1 MIEYLILKI
10 NYGEVL
16 EVIMIKGLFV
26 TFEGLEGCGKS
37 TQVKMFFHFLNKKG
51 IPVRVTKEPGGTKIG
66 DEIRKILLDQKN
78 NGMDYKAEML
88 LFLASRSENV
98 RLNIIPALEKGET
111 VLSDRFFD
119 STTAYQGY
127 GRGIDI
133 DTINNLNHLVVGKA
147 VPDLTFILDI
157 EPNIGLKRSTSFSDS
172 REIRFEEE
180 FISKKIINGKLFLD
194 RVRDGYYQI
203 AKDNA
208 KRIKLINANR
218 SKEEIFHDIIRIV
231 NEKISEK

>member
-1 MIEYLILKI
+1 
-10 NYGEVL
+10 
-16 EVIMIKGLFV
+16 MIKGLFV

-37 TQVKMFFHFLNKKG
+37 TQVKMLFHFLNKKG

-231 NEKISEK
+231 NEKISEKRKAQNIKLG